1 MKQQKFPYVVV
12 KCNGVLRKNL
22 TIHNAIVK
30 KLNMQYVTN
39 VITDGQH

>member
-12 KCNGVLRKNL
+12 KCNGVLLKNL
-22 TIHNAIVK
+22 EIHNAFVK
-30 KLNMQYVTN
+30 KLNIQYVTT